1 MSRLADIRK
10 REQDAQPGP
19 WVRDFVTVTSPDNE
33 MYLHFSSGGYDATQD
48 ELDAD
53 FIAHSR
59 QDVPYL
65 LDLIDQQSEAINR
78 AWNVLE
84 DYIDET
90 SHIGI
95 PEKHDIGKARSILVS
110 VIDEVGE

>member
-1 MSRLADIRK
+1 MSRLAEIRERAK
-10 REQDAQPGP
+10 PLAEGGDYT
-19 WVRDFVTVTSPDNE
+19 FIPDDQ
-33 MYLHFSSGGYDATQD
+33 L
-48 ELDAD
+48 
-53 FIAHSR
+53 
-59 QDVPYL
+59 YL

-95 PEKHDIGKARSILVS
+95 PEKHDIGKARSILAS